1 MNPMGREMQSMKAD
15 IAPYLN
21 REWQVELY
29 ETPMK
34 SPLDCLFGGVCCC
47 IGAAKQRH
55 ELLVITGEPYICCW
69 CLSRC
74 RPLPG
79 RELSLLKAGP
89 CGEPQ
94 PEIPCL
100 LLEVFLCPQM
110 ALSANRFFVQS
121 RFGLMNTPTD
131 NTLMA
136 ATAWI
141 AMCANYAACFMEM
154 KYCCRECFQVDLDGP
169 CLDIQLPVREQ
180 LQRASRWEMFVLAD
194 LAFLCLNG
202 CMYAQQ
208 QVEIDA
214 MQRGRY
220 SGPPQAVLQALPSNL
235 QACMGGAPQQLMM
248 PDLYVGLHCTH
259 GLNRTGFV
267 VAAYLMTRRD
277 VGHWKDAVAVF
288 EKARGGKM
296 DKAYLFE
303 ALQQLEEGK
312 Y

>member
-1 MNPMGREMQSMKAD
+1 MGREMQSMKAD

-47 IGAAKQRH
+47 ISAAKQRH
-55 ELLVITGEPYICCW
+55 ELLVITGEPYICCAGL
-69 CLSRC
+69 CQ
-74 RPLPG
+74 
-79 RELSLLKAGP
+79 AGP

-121 RFGLMNTPTD
+121 RFGLMNTATD

-154 KYCCRECFQVDLDGP
+154 KYCCRDCFQIDLDGP
-169 CLDIQLPVREQ
+169 CLEIQLPVR
-180 LQRASRWEMFVLAD
+180 EMFVLAD

-208 QVEIDA
+208 QVEIDG
-214 MQRGRY
+214 MQRGHY
-220 SGPPQAVLQALPSNL
+220 NGPPQAVLQALPPNL

-248 PDLYVGLHCTH
+248 S
-259 GLNRTGFV
+259 
-267 VAAYLMTRRD
+267 
-277 VGHWKDAVAVF
+277 
-288 EKARGGKM
+288 
-296 DKAYLFE
+296 
-303 ALQQLEEGK
+303 
-312 Y
+312 